1 MYILIENIG
10 REYVCVNVKISLIQ
24 FREYYSSFE
33 ITRNFDMKNGN
44 IEIE

>member
-24 FREYYSSFE
+24 LWEYYPSFE
-33 ITRNFDMKNGN
+33 IMYDFDLKNGN